1 MSAPKD
7 ALGRSVEP
15 LFHLLVSMQ
24 REAITPAE
32 ASALHERCCRELDLL
47 QQQASQ
53 HDILPTDID
62 TARYA
67 LVALIDEF
75 AVNREGALKD
85 HWLPRLLQMKY
96 FGENLAGDHF
106 FDRLT
111 TLRGDVKRH
120 SVLRVYYLSLLF
132 GFRGKYRLRGSELEL
147 LELEES
153 VRNELQ
159 RAQVIPSELVLS
171 PSGRR
176 PYERMADA
184 RRNRLVLTLAAIS
197 ACASLLLYTGMRLA
211 LVHRT
216 DQLIEQISGLLGV

>member
-1 MSAPKD
+1 MTAAKD
-7 ALGRSVEP
+7 ALGRAVEP

-24 REAITPAE
+24 RDAITPAE
-32 ASALHERCCRELDLL
+32 AGALHERCVRELEAL
-47 QQQASQ
+47 QVQATQQE
-53 HDILPTDID
+53 ILPADLES
-62 TARYA
+62 ARYA

-85 HWLPRLLQMKY
+85 HWLPRLLQIRF

-106 FDRLT
+106 FDRLGA
-111 TLRGDVKRH
+111 LRGDVKRH
-120 SVLRVYYLSLLF
+120 HVLRVYYLCLLF

-153 VRNELQ
+153 VRSELQ
-159 RAQVIPSELVLS
+159 RARVIPAEIVLS

-184 RRNRLVLTLAAIS
+184 RRNRLLVTIAAIS